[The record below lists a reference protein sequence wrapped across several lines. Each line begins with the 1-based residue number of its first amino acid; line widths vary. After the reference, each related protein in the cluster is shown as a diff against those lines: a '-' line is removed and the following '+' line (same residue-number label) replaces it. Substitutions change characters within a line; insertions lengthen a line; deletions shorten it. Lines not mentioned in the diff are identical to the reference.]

1 MYTHSDYRA
10 TAIKMKK
17 RILFTK
23 MKWKIIKITIQS
35 AYVYATELN
44 TQQITC

>member
-1 MYTHSDYRA
+1 MYTNSDYRA
-10 TAIKMKK
+10 TAIKVEK

-35 AYVYATELN
+35 A
-44 TQQITC
+44 